1 MSNSQT
7 SDTPRRKEESMNNQ
21 KLKIAYERLSRDDE
35 QQGESNSITNQKL
48 LLEEYAERNGY
59 TNLIHL
65 TDDGW
70 SGTRWDRPGI
80 VKLIEEVEA
89 GKVGVVLVKDMSR
102 LGRDHLRVGLLM
114 EQFRER
120 GVRFIAVNDGVDTAN
135 GEDDFLPFRN
145 ILHEFYVRDTS
156 RKIKAAFHTRG
167 MSGKPTASIPPYG
180 YLKSPEDKHK
190 WIVDREA
197 AEVIR
202 RIYDLTMDGKGAY
215 QICCILQDEKVSVP
229 GYHLQ
234 QKGVGLHKSHIFKN
248 PFRWSSSTICNILKK
263 KEYLGHTVNF
273 KSKKNSYKD
282 KRNFYVPEDEWVI
295 FENTHE
301 PIIDQMTFDNVQ
313 RIRGNVKRR
322 PDGWGYVHP
331 LTGLVWCADCGSKLY
346 VHRIY
351 NDKDMP
357 QYICGNYTKKFDK
370 IHDTICETAHRI
382 DATSL
387 MGLIKDT
394 LKGVISF
401 AENDKEAF
409 EKAVRET
416 FTAKRTDDMRKNEK
430 RLAVCEQRTAEIETL
445 YKKIYE
451 DNALGKLPD
460 KRFSTLSVEY
470 ENEQTALEKEIAELR
485 ANVTRFE
492 DGWKQAAK
500 FTALIKRYA
509 DFEEITVT
517 MLNEFVERVI
527 VHERERKGS
536 RDTKQKVEIHF
547 NFIGEFKAPVPEIDP
562 TILAQQ
568 EEERRI
574 IEARKDRL
582 HQNYLK
588 RKENGKHQE
597 WERNYK
603 KRRKAKKAEKRAMLL
618 DEGLR
623 LGKNATAV

>member
-1 MSNSQT
+1 
-7 SDTPRRKEESMNNQ
+7 MNNQ